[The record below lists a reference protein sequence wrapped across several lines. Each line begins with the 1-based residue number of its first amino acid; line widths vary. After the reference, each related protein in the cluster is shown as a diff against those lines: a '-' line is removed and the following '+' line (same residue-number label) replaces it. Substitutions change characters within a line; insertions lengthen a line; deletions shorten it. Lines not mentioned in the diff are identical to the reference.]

1 LFAMIESALLEEGGL
16 SREEIGKKL
25 ICFGADGVNV
35 FQGRHNGCIIQM
47 CDFYAPFSLG
57 VHCMAHR
64 MNLVIETLS
73 LYPLVSNIEGLL
85 ASLHTYFSGRPKKC
99 VELVKLAGIMET
111 KGLKM
116 LKYIKTRWVSML
128 SPCKRVLSEYR
139 TLVVKMGLDM
149 NTCSA
154 AKDNFDMLVDLE
166 IMLAFHYLVPMLE
179 MVNKVIKWAQ
189 DRNIYVVDFIEGA
202 KHCTSLLYLHFVDPS
217 TRFQVDIFKDYI
229 QLLEG
234 AHPQIRTKWV
244 TVVGQELEHLVF
256 DVGPHHMFAC
266 YKDKHSRALKFVTRE
281 VLALVEKPV
290 RCAQLLCDW
299 LSPATGW

>member
-1 LFAMIESALLEEGGL
+1 MIESALLEEGGL

-35 FQGRHNGCIIQM
+35 FQGHHNGCITQM
-47 CDFYAPFSLG
+47 RDFYAPFSLG

-64 MNLVIETLS
+64 MNLVIGTLS

-116 LKYIKTRWVSML
+116 LKCVKTRWVSML

-139 TLVVKMGLDM
+139 TLVVKMALDM

-166 IMLAFHYLVPMLE
+166 ILLAFHCLCPCWRWSTRSSNGL
-179 MVNKVIKWAQ
+179 K
-189 DRNIYVVDFIEGA
+189 IEISMW
-202 KHCTSLLYLHFVDPS
+202 CTSSKASSTTLPS
-217 TRFQVDIFKDYI
+217 CTGISWIQVQGFK
-229 QLLEG
+229 L
-234 AHPQIRTKWV
+234 TFSK
-244 TVVGQELEHLVF
+244 TTSS
-256 DVGPHHMFAC
+256 C
-266 YKDKHSRALKFVTRE
+266 
-281 VLALVEKPV
+281 
-290 RCAQLLCDW
+290 
-299 LSPATGW
+299 

>member
-1 LFAMIESALLEEGGL
+1 MIESALLEEGGL

-35 FQGRHNGCIIQM
+35 FQGHHNGCITQM
-47 CDFYAPFSLG
+47 HDFYAPFSLG

-64 MNLVIETLS
+64 MNLVIGTLS

-111 KGLKM
+111 NGTGYEHLLCCQGQLRHAGGSGDPAGLS
-116 LKYIKTRWVSML
+116 L
-128 SPCKRVLSEYR
+128 P
-139 TLVVKMGLDM
+139 
-149 NTCSA
+149 
-154 AKDNFDMLVDLE
+154 
-166 IMLAFHYLVPMLE
+166 VPMLE

-189 DRNIYVVDFIEGA
+189 DRNIYVVHFIEGV
-202 KHCTSLLYLHFVDPS
+202 KHYTSLLYRHFVDPS

-234 AHPQIRTKWV
+234 AHP
-244 TVVGQELEHLVF
+244 
-256 DVGPHHMFAC
+256 
-266 YKDKHSRALKFVTRE
+266 
-281 VLALVEKPV
+281 
-290 RCAQLLCDW
+290 
-299 LSPATGW
+299 

>member
-1 LFAMIESALLEEGGL
+1 
-16 SREEIGKKL
+16 
-25 ICFGADGVNV
+25 
-35 FQGRHNGCIIQM
+35 
-47 CDFYAPFSLG
+47 
-57 VHCMAHR
+57 
-64 MNLVIETLS
+64 
-73 LYPLVSNIEGLL
+73 L
-85 ASLHTYFSGRPKKC
+85 ASLHTYFSCRPKRC

-116 LKYIKTRWVSML
+116 LKCVKTRWVSML

-166 IMLAFHYLVPMLE
+166 VMLAFHCLVPMLE

-189 DRNIYVVDFIEGA
+189 DRDIYVVDFIEGV
-202 KHCTSLLYLHFVDPS
+202 KHCTSLLYRYFVDPS

-234 AHPQIRTKWV
+234 AHPQIRTK
-244 TVVGQELEHLVF
+244 
-256 DVGPHHMFAC
+256 
-266 YKDKHSRALKFVTRE
+266 
-281 VLALVEKPV
+281 
-290 RCAQLLCDW
+290 
-299 LSPATGW
+299 